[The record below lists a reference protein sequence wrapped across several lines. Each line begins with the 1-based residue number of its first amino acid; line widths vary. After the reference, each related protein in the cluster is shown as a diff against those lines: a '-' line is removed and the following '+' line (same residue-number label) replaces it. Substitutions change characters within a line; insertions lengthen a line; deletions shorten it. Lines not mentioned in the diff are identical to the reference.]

1 MSDTIGALTE
11 AVRGRVILR
20 RPMDNGSGEDR
31 RHG

>member
-1 MSDTIGALTE
+1 MSDTIDALTE

-20 RPMDNGSGEDR
+20 RPMDNGLGKDR